1 MFSFLMNF
9 MAIASVI
16 GEVFAVYG
24 TAAGIAEIFL
34 YDSKINTKGGE

>member
-1 MFSFLMNF
+1 MT
-9 MAIASVI
+9 IASVI

-34 YDSKINTKGGE
+34 YEQKVNHTGGD